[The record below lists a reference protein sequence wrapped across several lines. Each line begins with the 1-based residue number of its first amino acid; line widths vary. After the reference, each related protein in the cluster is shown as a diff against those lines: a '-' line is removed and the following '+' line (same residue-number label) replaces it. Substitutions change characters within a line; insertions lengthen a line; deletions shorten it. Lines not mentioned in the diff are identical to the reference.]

1 MNLTIMIVIGAIL
14 FGLLIAFIVI
24 NRNQRK
30 QPNYRAFFIIG
41 VTWLPLGFA
50 TRNYVFSV
58 VGACFLAVALA
69 NRKKWKDEPKWADL
83 SPQARKL
90 KLFVVISLAVLLLVG
105 IAVYILTR
113 QGIIQI

>member
-1 MNLTIMIVIGAIL
+1 MIIIGAVL
-14 FGLLIAFIVI
+14 LGLLIAFIII
-24 NRNQRK
+24 NRKQRK

-41 VTWLPLGFA
+41 VTWLPLGIA
-50 TRNYVFSV
+50 TQNYVFSV
-58 VGACFLAVALA
+58 VGACFLTFGLA
-69 NRKKWKDEPKWADL
+69 NKKKWKNEPKWVDL